1 MFRFDHDKRNKY
13 VALAFGDHAMPHLTE
28 EQNSPRAL
36 MLAAIPRLRRFAMA
50 LTGSAHDGDDL
61 VQITLERGLTN
72 LDRWQP
78 GTKMESWLMR
88 IAYNAWIDETRSRKR
103 RGPHLDFEDVGEP
116 VGDDGRAVVH
126 SRLDLAAVREAM
138 AELSEEYRAVI
149 ALVGIDDMSYQE
161 AADTLKIPIGTVMS
175 RLSRARKALTEK
187 LDHGGARSND

>member
-1 MFRFDHDKRNKY
+1 
-13 VALAFGDHAMPHLTE
+13 MPHNTE

-61 VQITLERGLTN
+61 VQIALERGLVN

-78 GTKMESWLMR
+78 GTKMDSWLMR

-103 RGPHLDFEDVGEP
+103 RGPYMDFEDIGEP
-116 VGDDGRAVVH
+116 MGDDGRAVAH
-126 SRLDLAAVREAM
+126 GRLDLAAVREAM
-138 AELSEEYRAVI
+138 AELTAEYRAVI
-149 ALVGIDDMSYQE
+149 VLVGVDGMSYQE

-187 LDHGGARSND
+187 LDHVGARSND